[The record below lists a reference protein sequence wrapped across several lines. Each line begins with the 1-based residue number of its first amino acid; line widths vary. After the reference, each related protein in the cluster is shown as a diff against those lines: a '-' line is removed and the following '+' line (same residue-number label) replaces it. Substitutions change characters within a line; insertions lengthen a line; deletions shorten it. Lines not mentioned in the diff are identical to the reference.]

1 MKGAFYKL
9 PIDFNSVMQKKELE
23 KTSIEHSIAQ
33 QIILLATTT
42 FGECKFDET
51 FGSKIWEIDFDLL
64 MNENTLKEIISKT
77 MKQSL
82 LFHEKRIKVNEL
94 KVELSE
100 TMYLVDDVSRAKKKV
115 DIIIEATIKST
126 NRDFD
131 FRGYFFVGPLSFY
144 LKITVFNLLNT

>member
-9 PIDFNSVMQKKELE
+9 PIDFNSVIQKKELE

-126 NRDFD
+126 NRTFD
-131 FRGYFFVGPLSFY
+131 FRGYFFVGPLSY
-144 LKITVFNLLNT
+144 KWVMCRSIV

>member
-9 PIDFNSVMQKKELE
+9 PIDFNAIIQKKELE

-33 QIILLATTT
+33 QVILLATTT

-64 MNENTLKEIISKT
+64 MNENVLKEIISKT

-82 LFHEKRIKVNEL
+82 LLHERRIKVNEL

-100 TMYLVDDVSRAKKKV
+100 TMYLVDDVSRAKKRV
-115 DIIIEATIKST
+115 DIIIEATINST
-126 NRDFD
+126 NRNFN
-131 FRGYFFVGPLSFY
+131 FRGYFFVGPLSY
-144 LKITVFNLLNT
+144 Q

>member
-9 PIDFNSVMQKKELE
+9 PIDFNSVIQKKELE

-33 QIILLATTT
+33 QVILLATTT

-82 LFHEKRIKVNEL
+82 HFHEKRIKVNEL

-100 TMYLVDDVSRAKKKV
+100 TMYLIDDVSRAKKKV

-126 NRDFD
+126 NRSFD
-131 FRGYFFVGPLSFY
+131 FRGYFFVGPLSY
-144 LKITVFNLLNT
+144 K

>member
-9 PIDFNSVMQKKELE
+9 PINFNTIIQKKELE

-64 MNENTLKEIISKT
+64 MNENTLKDIISKT
-77 MKQSL
+77 MKQAL
-82 LFHEKRIKVNEL
+82 IFHEQRILVKEL
-94 KVELSE
+94 NVELSE
-100 TMYLVDDVSRAKKKV
+100 IIYLVDSVNRAKKRV
-115 DIIIEATIKST
+115 DIIIDATIKST
-126 NRDFD
+126 NRSFN
-131 FRGYFFVGPLSFY
+131 FRGYFFVGPLSY
-144 LKITVFNLLNT
+144 K

>member
-9 PIDFNSVMQKKELE
+9 PIDFNTILQKKELE

-64 MNENTLKEIISKT
+64 MNENGLKEIISKT

-82 LFHEKRIKVNEL
+82 LLHENRIKVMEL

-100 TMYLVDDVSRAKKKV
+100 VQYLVDNVNRAKKRV

-126 NRDFD
+126 NRDFN
-131 FRGYFFVGPLSFY
+131 FRGYFFVGPLSY
-144 LKITVFNLLNT
+144 Q

>member
-9 PIDFNSVMQKKELE
+9 PIDFNAIVQKKELE

-51 FGSKIWEIDFDLL
+51 FGSRIWEIDFDLL
-64 MNENTLKEIISKT
+64 MNENELKEIISKT

-82 LFHEKRIKVNEL
+82 LLHENRIKV
-94 KVELSE
+94 VELVVE
-100 TMYLVDDVSRAKKKV
+100 LTEKFFFVDNVRRTKKKV
-115 DIIIEATIKST
+115 DIIITATIKST
-126 NRDFD
+126 NRNFD
-131 FRGYFFVGPLSFY
+131 FRGYFFVGPLSY
-144 LKITVFNLLNT
+144 Q

>member
-9 PIDFNSVMQKKELE
+9 PIDFNSVIQKKELE

-33 QIILLATTT
+33 QVILLATTT

-126 NRDFD
+126 NRNFD
-131 FRGYFFVGPLSFY
+131 FRGYFFVGPLSY
-144 LKITVFNLLNT
+144 K

>member
-9 PIDFNSVMQKKELE
+9 PIDFNAIIQKKELE

-82 LFHEKRIKVNEL
+82 VFHEGRIKLNEL
-94 KVELSE
+94 RVELSE
-100 TMYLVDDVSRAKKKV
+100 EMFFVDNVSRAKKRV
-115 DIIIEATIKST
+115 DIIIDATIKST
-126 NRDFD
+126 NRIFD
-131 FRGYFFVGPLSFY
+131 FRGYFFVGPLSY
-144 LKITVFNLLNT
+144 K

>member
-9 PIDFNSVMQKKELE
+9 PIDFKAIVQKKELE

-33 QIILLATTT
+33 QVILLATTT

-64 MNENTLKEIISKT
+64 MNEDTLKELISKT
-77 MKQSL
+77 MKESL
-82 LFHEKRIKVNEL
+82 LLHENRIKVNEL

-100 TMYLVDDVSRAKKKV
+100 TSYIIDDANRAKKRV
-115 DIIIEATIKST
+115 DIIIGATIKST
-126 NRDFD
+126 NRNFD
-131 FRGYFFVGPLSFY
+131 FRGYFFVGPLSY
-144 LKITVFNLLNT
+144 

>member
-9 PIDFNSVMQKKELE
+9 PINFNDIIQKKELE

-51 FGSKIWEIDFDLL
+51 YGSKIWEIDFDLL

-77 MKQSL
+77 MRESL
-82 LFHEKRIKVNEL
+82 FLHERRIKVNEL
-94 KVELSE
+94 KVDLSE
-100 TMYLVDDVSRAKKKV
+100 TIYIVDDVSRAKKKV
-115 DIIIEATIKST
+115 DIIIEAIIKST
-126 NRDFD
+126 NRNFD
-131 FRGYFFVGPLSFY
+131 FRGYFFVGPLSY
-144 LKITVFNLLNT
+144 K

>member
-1 MKGAFYKL
+1 MRGAFYKL
-9 PIDFNSVMQKKELE
+9 PIDFNAIVQKKELE

-33 QIILLATTT
+33 LVILLATTT

-64 MNENTLKEIISKT
+64 MNEDTLKDTISKT

-82 LFHEKRIKVNEL
+82 LLHEHRIKVNEL

-100 TMYLVDDVSRAKKKV
+100 TMYLVDDINRAKKRV
-115 DIIIEATIKST
+115 DIIITAIIKST
-126 NRDFD
+126 NRNFD
-131 FRGYFFVGPLSFY
+131 FRGYFFVGPLSY
-144 LKITVFNLLNT
+144 K

>member
-9 PIDFNSVMQKKELE
+9 PIDFNAIIQKKELE

-33 QIILLATTT
+33 QVILLATTT

-64 MNENTLKEIISKT
+64 MNENALKEIISKT

-82 LFHEKRIKVNEL
+82 LLHERRIKVNEL

-100 TMYLVDDVSRAKKKV
+100 TMYLVDDVSRAKKRV
-115 DIIIEATIKST
+115 DIIIEATINST
-126 NRDFD
+126 NRNFN
-131 FRGYFFVGPLSFY
+131 FRGFFFVGPLSY
-144 LKITVFNLLNT
+144 H

>member
-9 PIDFNSVMQKKELE
+9 PIDFNAIIQKKELE

-64 MNENTLKEIISKT
+64 MNENTLKDSISKT

-82 LFHEKRIKVNEL
+82 LLHENRIKVNEL
-94 KVELSE
+94 RVELSE
-100 TMYLVDDVSRAKKKV
+100 SMYLVDAINRSKKRV
-115 DIIIEATIKST
+115 DIIIEATIQST
-126 NRDFD
+126 NRNFD
-131 FRGYFFVGPLSFY
+131 FRGYFFVGPLSY
-144 LKITVFNLLNT
+144 K

>member
-9 PIDFNSVMQKKELE
+9 PIDFGSIIQKKELE
-23 KTSIEHSIAQ
+23 KTSLEHSIAQ

-51 FGSKIWEIDFDLL
+51 YGSKIWEIDFDLL

-82 LFHEKRIKVNEL
+82 HQHEERIKINEI
-94 KVELSE
+94 KIELSE
-100 TMYLVDDVSRAKKKV
+100 TKYLIKNVNRAKKRV
-115 DIIIEATIKST
+115 DIIIEATVKST
-126 NRDFD
+126 NRPFD
-131 FRGYFFVGPLSFY
+131 FRGYFFVGPLSY
-144 LKITVFNLLNT
+144 K

>member
-9 PIDFNSVMQKKELE
+9 PINFSDITQKRELE

-64 MNENTLKEIISKT
+64 MNENTLKETISKT

-82 LFHEKRIKVNEL
+82 LLHENRIKVNEL

-100 TMYLVDDVSRAKKKV
+100 TIYHVDHVRRAKKRV

-126 NRDFD
+126 NRNFD
-131 FRGYFFVGPLSFY
+131 FRGFFFVGPLSY
-144 LKITVFNLLNT
+144 K

>member
-9 PIDFNSVMQKKELE
+9 PIDFNEILQKKELE
-23 KTSIEHSIAQ
+23 KTSLEHSIAQ

-64 MNENTLKEIISKT
+64 MNENSLKELISKT

-82 LFHEKRIKVNEL
+82 ILHENRIKVNEL

-100 TMYLVDDVSRAKKKV
+100 IMYQIDEVNRAKKRV

-126 NRDFD
+126 NRNFN
-131 FRGYFFVGPLSFY
+131 FRGYFFVGPLSY
-144 LKITVFNLLNT
+144 K

>member
-9 PIDFNSVMQKKELE
+9 PIDFNAIVQKKELE

-51 FGSKIWEIDFDLL
+51 FGSRIWEIDFDLL
-64 MNENTLKEIISKT
+64 MNENELKETISKT

-82 LFHEKRIKVNEL
+82 LLHENRIKVVEL
-94 KVELSE
+94 VVELSE
-100 TMYLVDDVSRAKKKV
+100 KIFFVDNVRRTKKKV
-115 DIIIEATIKST
+115 DIIITATIKST
-126 NRDFD
+126 NRNFD
-131 FRGYFFVGPLSFY
+131 FRGYFFVGPLSY
-144 LKITVFNLLNT
+144 Q

>member
-9 PIDFNSVMQKKELE
+9 PIDFNAIMQKKELE

-33 QIILLATTT
+33 QVILLATTT

-64 MNENTLKEIISKT
+64 MNENALKEIISKT

-82 LFHEKRIKVNEL
+82 LLHERRIKVNEL

-100 TMYLVDDVSRAKKKV
+100 TMYLVDDVSRAKKRV
-115 DIIIEATIKST
+115 DIIIEATINST
-126 NRDFD
+126 NRNFN
-131 FRGYFFVGPLSFY
+131 FRGYFFVGPLSY
-144 LKITVFNLLNT
+144 Q

>member
-9 PIDFNSVMQKKELE
+9 PIDFNAIIQKKKLK

-82 LFHEKRIKVNEL
+82 LYHEKRVKVNEL

-100 TMYLVDDVSRAKKKV
+100 SMYSVDDVSRSKKKV

-126 NRDFD
+126 NRVFD
-131 FRGYFFVGPLSFY
+131 FRGYFFVGPLSY
-144 LKITVFNLLNT
+144 K

>member
-9 PIDFNSVMQKKELE
+9 PIDFNAILQKKELE

-33 QIILLATTT
+33 QVILLATTT

-64 MNENTLKEIISKT
+64 MNENTLKETISKT

-82 LFHEKRIKVNEL
+82 LLHENRIKVNEL

-100 TMYLVDDVSRAKKKV
+100 TMYLVDNISRSKKRV
-115 DIIIEATIKST
+115 DIIIDATIKST
-126 NRDFD
+126 NRGFN
-131 FRGYFFVGPLSFY
+131 FRGYFFVGPLSY
-144 LKITVFNLLNT
+144 K

>member
-9 PIDFNSVMQKKELE
+9 PISFNEIIQKKELE
-23 KTSIEHSIAQ
+23 KTSLEHSIAQ
-33 QIILLATTT
+33 QVILLATTT

-82 LFHEKRIKVNEL
+82 LLHEGRIKVNDL

-100 TMYLVDDVSRAKKKV
+100 AKYTVKDVNRAKKRV
-115 DIIIEATIKST
+115 DIIIEATVKST
-126 NRDFD
+126 NRSFD
-131 FRGYFFVGPLSFY
+131 FRGYFFVGPLSY
-144 LKITVFNLLNT
+144 K

>member
-1 MKGAFYKL
+1 MKGAFYKR
-9 PIDFNSVMQKKELE
+9 PIDFNAIIQKKELE

-82 LFHEKRIKVNEL
+82 LLHEGRIKLNDL
-94 KVELSE
+94 RVELSE
-100 TMYLVDDVSRAKKKV
+100 ETFFVDDMSRAKKRV
-115 DIIIEATIKST
+115 DIIIDATIKST
-126 NRDFD
+126 NRIFD
-131 FRGYFFVGPLSFY
+131 FKGYFFVGPLSY
-144 LKITVFNLLNT
+144 K

>member
-9 PIDFNSVMQKKELE
+9 PIDFGSIIQKKELE
-23 KTSIEHSIAQ
+23 KTSLEHSIAQ

-51 FGSKIWEIDFDLL
+51 YGSKIWEIDFDLL

-82 LFHEKRIKVNEL
+82 GQHENRIKIIDI
-94 KVELSE
+94 KIELSE
-100 TMYLVDDVSRAKKKV
+100 TKFLVKDVNRAKKRV
-115 DIIIEATIKST
+115 DIIIEATVKST
-126 NRDFD
+126 NRPFD
-131 FRGYFFVGPLSFY
+131 FRGYFFVGPLSY
-144 LKITVFNLLNT
+144 K

>member
-9 PIDFNSVMQKKELE
+9 PIDFNGIIQKKELE

-51 FGSKIWEIDFDLL
+51 FGSRIWEIDFDLL

-82 LFHEKRIKVNEL
+82 LFHERRIKINEL
-94 KVELSE
+94 IVELSE
-100 TMYLVDDVSRAKKKV
+100 ERFFVDELSRAKKRV
-115 DIIIEATIKST
+115 DIVIDATINST
-126 NRDFD
+126 NRKFD
-131 FRGYFFVGPLSFY
+131 FKGYFFVGPLSY
-144 LKITVFNLLNT
+144 R

>member
-33 QIILLATTT
+33 QVILLATTT

-126 NRDFD
+126 NRNFD
-131 FRGYFFVGPLSFY
+131 FRGYFFVGPLSY
-144 LKITVFNLLNT
+144 K

>member
-131 FRGYFFVGPLSFY
+131 FRGYFFVGPLSY
-144 LKITVFNLLNT
+144 K

>member
-9 PIDFNSVMQKKELE
+9 PIDFNAIIQKKELE

-82 LFHEKRIKVNEL
+82 LLHEGRIKLNDL
-94 KVELSE
+94 RVELSE
-100 TMYLVDDVSRAKKKV
+100 ETFFVDDMSRAKKRV
-115 DIIIEATIKST
+115 DIIIDATIKST
-126 NRDFD
+126 NRIFD
-131 FRGYFFVGPLSFY
+131 FKGYFFVGPLSY
-144 LKITVFNLLNT
+144 K

>member
-9 PIDFNSVMQKKELE
+9 PIDFNSVIQKKELE

-115 DIIIEATIKST
+115 DIIVEATIKST
-126 NRDFD
+126 NRNFD
-131 FRGYFFVGPLSFY
+131 FRGYFFVGPLSY
-144 LKITVFNLLNT
+144 K

>member
-1 MKGAFYKL
+1 MKGAFYKI
-9 PIDFNSVMQKKELE
+9 PIDFNVIIQKKEIE

-51 FGSKIWEIDFDLL
+51 YGSKIWEIDFDLL

-77 MKQSL
+77 MRESL
-82 LFHEKRIKVNEL
+82 FLHERRIKVNEL

-100 TMYLVDDVSRAKKKV
+100 AVFIVDEVSRAKKKV
-115 DIIIEATIKST
+115 DIIIEAIIKST
-126 NRDFD
+126 NRNFD
-131 FRGYFFVGPLSFY
+131 FRSYFFVGPLSY
-144 LKITVFNLLNT
+144 K

>member
-9 PIDFNSVMQKKELE
+9 PINFNEILQKKELE
-23 KTSIEHSIAQ
+23 KTSLEHSIAQ

-42 FGECKFDET
+42 FGECKFDEN

-82 LFHEKRIKVNEL
+82 LLHENRIKVNEI

-100 TMYLVDDVSRAKKKV
+100 IKFSIQNVKRAKKRV
-115 DIIIEATIKST
+115 DIRIEATVKST
-126 NRDFD
+126 NRPFD
-131 FRGYFFVGPLSFY
+131 FSGYFFVGPLSY
-144 LKITVFNLLNT
+144 R

>member
-9 PIDFNSVMQKKELE
+9 PIDFGSIIQKKELE
-23 KTSIEHSIAQ
+23 KTSLEHSIAQ

-51 FGSKIWEIDFDLL
+51 YGSKIWEIDFDLL

-82 LFHEKRIKVNEL
+82 NQHEERNKVIDIKI
-94 KVELSE
+94 ELSE
-100 TMYLVDDVSRAKKKV
+100 TKFLVKDVNRAKKRV
-115 DIIIEATIKST
+115 DIIIEATVKST
-126 NRDFD
+126 NRPFD
-131 FRGYFFVGPLSFY
+131 FRGYFFVGPLSY
-144 LKITVFNLLNT
+144 K

>member
-9 PIDFNSVMQKKELE
+9 PIDFSAVIQKKELE
-23 KTSIEHSIAQ
+23 RTSIEHSIAQ

-64 MNENTLKEIISKT
+64 MNENTLKETISKT

-82 LFHEKRIKVNEL
+82 LLHERRIELNEL
-94 KVELSE
+94 EIVLTENK
-100 TMYLVDDVSRAKKKV
+100 YFVDNISRSKKRV
-115 DIIIEATIKST
+115 DIVIGAKIKST
-126 NRDFD
+126 NRNFD
-131 FRGYFFVGPLSFY
+131 FRGYFFVGPLSY
-144 LKITVFNLLNT
+144 N

>member
-9 PIDFNSVMQKKELE
+9 PIDFGSIIQKKELE
-23 KTSIEHSIAQ
+23 KTSLEHSIAQ

-51 FGSKIWEIDFDLL
+51 YGSKIWEIDFDLL

-82 LFHEKRIKVNEL
+82 NQHEERIKVIDI
-94 KVELSE
+94 KIELSE
-100 TMYLVDDVSRAKKKV
+100 TKFLVKDVNRAKKRV
-115 DIIIEATIKST
+115 DIIIEATVKST
-126 NRDFD
+126 NRPFD
-131 FRGYFFVGPLSFY
+131 FRGYFFVGPLSY
-144 LKITVFNLLNT
+144 K

>member
-9 PIDFNSVMQKKELE
+9 PIDFNAIIQKKELE

-82 LFHEKRIKVNEL
+82 VFHEGRIKLNEL
-94 KVELSE
+94 RVELSE
-100 TMYLVDDVSRAKKKV
+100 EMFFVDNVSRAKKRV
-115 DIIIEATIKST
+115 DIIIDATIKS
-126 NRDFD
+126 
-131 FRGYFFVGPLSFY
+131 
-144 LKITVFNLLNT
+144 